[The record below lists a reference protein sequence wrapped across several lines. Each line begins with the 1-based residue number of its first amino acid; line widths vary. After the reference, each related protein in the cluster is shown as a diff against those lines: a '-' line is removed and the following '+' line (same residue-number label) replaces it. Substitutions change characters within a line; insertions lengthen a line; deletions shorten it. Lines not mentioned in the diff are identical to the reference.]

1 MSAPTVVLRSTP
13 QKRLIIRGLLLA
25 AYLAL
30 ALVVFI
36 YGRGHTLLLDNKS
49 AADGSY
55 AGFRSLSVSVNGGE
69 PLQLA
74 LRERDKASV
83 VGQLHT
89 VRFEAN
95 GQAYEASFRVPFG
108 EDIILVSLPKLAAGI
123 EPFWEP
129 FRSEPVP
136 RAAPAE
142 EELPSLDNP
151 PPIGG

>member
-1 MSAPTVVLRSTP
+1 MSAPSTVLRSTP
-13 QKRLIIRGLLLA
+13 RRRLIIRGLLIT

-49 AADGSY
+49 AVDGSY
-55 AGFRSLSVSVNGGE
+55 TGFRAVSVSVNGGA

-74 LRERDKASV
+74 LRERDKALV
-83 VGQLHT
+83 VGQRHT

-95 GQAYEASFRVPFG
+95 GQAYEASFKLPFG
-108 EDIILVSLPKLAAGI
+108 EDIILVSLPKLAAGV

-129 FRSEPVP
+129 FRSEPVQ
-136 RAAPAE
+136 RAAPVE

>member
-1 MSAPTVVLRSTP
+1 V
-13 QKRLIIRGLLLA
+13 A
-25 AYLAL
+25 AYLTL
-30 ALVVFI
+30 ALIVFI
-36 YGRGHTLLLDNKS
+36 FGRGHTLLLDNKT

-55 AGFRSLSVSVNGGE
+55 TGFRTLSVSVNGGA

-74 LRERDKASV
+74 LRERDKALV
-83 VGQLHT
+83 VGQRHT

-95 GQAYEASFRVPFG
+95 GQVYEASFKLPFG
-108 EDIILVSLPKLAAGI
+108 EDIILVSLPKLAAGV

-129 FRSEPVP
+129 FRSEPIP
-136 RAAPAE
+136 RAAPVE

>member
-1 MSAPTVVLRSTP
+1 MSSPDVVLRSTP
-13 QKRLIIRGLLLA
+13 RKRLIIRGLLVA

-30 ALVVFI
+30 AVLVFI
-36 YGRGHTLLLDNKS
+36 FGRGHTLLLDNKS
-49 AADGSY
+49 AVDGSY
-55 AGFRSLSVSVNGGE
+55 TGFRAVSVSVNDGA

-74 LRERDKASV
+74 LRERDKALV
-83 VGQLHT
+83 VGQRHT

-95 GQAYEASFRVPFG
+95 GKVYEASFKVPFA
-108 EDIILVSLPKLAAGI
+108 EDLILVSLPKLAAGV

-136 RAAPAE
+136 RVTPAE